1 MDKTEL
7 SKMRAA
13 SQKSLNGMKR
23 LTSTRAEVVSPRVDV
38 VAQARDADAEVR
50 AAAVVS
56 ELVNVQIDCICLLHE
71 IGKRD
76 FATID
81 RLFGMKAGSSEKL
94 KKEYPS
100 QWHDHTLRHCDTVI
114 ETFYRS
120 KVSILEH
127 LMVAA
132 PATIQ
137 FLKEAQAGE
146 HGKSVEVRFQA
157 GKEIKDWT
165 AMYFKTR
172 QSKTGR
178 ELLDPKM
185 QEVAAEGEVMENLLD
200 TMLSGALDGETN

>member
-1 MDKTEL
+1 MDKTDITA
-7 SKMRAA
+7 MRRAA
-13 SQKSLNGMKR
+13 SKSLDGMKR

-38 VAQARDADAEVR
+38 VAQARDADAEV
-50 AAAVVS
+50 AAAKIVS
-56 ELVNVQIDCICLLHE
+56 ELVNVQIDCVCLLHE

-81 RLFGMKAGSSEKL
+81 RLFGMRAGSSERL
-94 KKEYPS
+94 KREYPS

-137 FLKEAQAGE
+137 FLKEMQAGE
-146 HGKSVEVRFQA
+146 HGSGVELRLQA

-185 QEVAAEGEVMENLLD
+185 QEVAAEGEAMENLLD
-200 TMLSGALDGETN
+200 TMLSGELDGKEN